1 MVQTVGQPVRELVR
15 RDQRRQITL
24 SGDVQGRSVAEVWQ
38 EVDAILAELAL
49 PEGVGFVT
57 GGEQEEINSSFKDL
71 GWALLLSALLVYMIL
86 AAQFESFVDPL
97 IITAVLPVGVAGAVL
112 TLWLT
117 GQSLN
122 IISLIGMIA
131 LLGIAVNDAIVKVA
145 TIRRM
150 REDGMSGRA
159 AVLEAGLLRFRPIMM
174 TTVTT
179 VLAMVP
185 MGLGLGTGEQMQRP
199 LAITIIG
206 GLSFA
211 TLLTLYLT
219 PAAYELIH
227 RRLDREY

>member
-1 MVQTVGQPVRELVR
+1 VREIVR

-24 SGDVQGRSVAEVWQ
+24 SSDITERSVAEVWQ
-38 EVDAILAELAL
+38 DVHRILDGMDL
-49 PEGVGFVT
+49 PGGVAFVT
-57 GGEQEEINSSFKDL
+57 GGEQEEINSSFRDL
-71 GWALLLSALLVYMIL
+71 GWALMLSALLVYMIL
-86 AAQFESFVDPL
+86 AAQFESFLDPL
-97 IITAVLPVGVAGAVL
+97 IISAVLPVGVAGALL
-112 TLWLT
+112 TLYLT
-117 GQSLN
+117 GQTLN

-145 TIRRM
+145 TIRRLRADGLGG
-150 REDGMSGRA
+150 REA
-159 AVLEAGLLRFRPIMM
+159 ILEASTLRFRPILM

-206 GLSFA
+206 GLSIA

-219 PAAYELIH
+219 PVVYELIH
-227 RRLDREY
+227 KRVDREY